1 MRNIIGGDLMKKI
14 ALTFYTLFSCSAALA
29 SFDNWHLNDVVESE
43 NNESSVKNEY
53 DDVAKALAG
62 MKRPEE
68 LDDCLGYMDYANSI
82 EDQWNKLN
90 LKALAKIP
98 QFTKEH
104 IIPKTKDLTT
114 LFYPCGG
121 PDVTYA
127 FLFFP
132 RIDTLVLTGLEL
144 IGNFDSVKRNIN
156 NISTFKALQTA
167 SKSFLDRG
175 FFITSEMGP
184 QLFNNDIKGCI
195 YLILLQLS
203 KLGFEIVSVKNVSIT
218 NDGEETDTTDGQLKG
233 LKIQCRKDNRPKTV
247 YYLRLD
253 FRDHNKR
260 QSLMQF
266 MKSFKF
272 ATFIKSSSYKMHEEE
287 CSEMRDFIL
296 KNSQAVLQDDTGIP
310 LKFYDKKWTKYPFG
324 RYAGPTLRVFGH
336 YTQPDMIELYNQS
349 PYTEV
354 PFALGYGFNQKR
366 TNLLL
371 AVPLS
376 RSVFFQI
383 EEIQNHMNSCNCNK
397 KKDRLIQQQVVLT
410 KQAREQMPQA
420 LVFKTVKT
428 IDDLEFT
435 IDRPSRGPAIMSIKI
450 KN

>member
-14 ALTFYTLFSCSAALA
+14 ALTFYTLFSCSAAFA
-29 SFDNWHLNDVVESE
+29 SLDGFQLNEVVESE

-104 IIPKTKDLTT
+104 ILPKTKDITT

-127 FLFFP
+127 FFFFP
-132 RIDTLVLTGLEL
+132 QIDTLVLTGLEV
-144 IGNFDSVKRNIN
+144 IGKFDKVKQNIN

-167 SKSFLDRG
+167 AHSFLDRG
-175 FFITSEMGP
+175 FFITSEMGT

-203 KLGFEIVSVKNVSIT
+203 KLGFEIVSVKNISL
-218 NDGEETDTTDGQLKG
+218 NSDGTEIEAADDQLNG
-233 LKIQCRKDNRPKTV
+233 LKIQCVKDNKPKTV

-253 FRDHNKR
+253 FGNQNKR

-266 MKSFKF
+266 MQKFKF
-272 ATFIKSSSYKMHEEE
+272 ATFIKSSSYRLYEDEY
-287 CSEMRDFIL
+287 SEMRNFIL
-296 KNSQAVLQDDTGIP
+296 ENSQAVLQDDTGIP
-310 LKFYDKKWTKYPFG
+310 FRFYDKKWTKYPFG
-324 RYAGPTLRVFGH
+324 RYTGPTLRIFEP
-336 YTQPDMIELYNQS
+336 YTQPDMIEFYNQS
-349 PYTEV
+349 HYTKI

-371 AVPLS
+371 AVPLLK
-376 RSVFFQI
+376 SVVFQI
-383 EEIQNHMNSCNCNK
+383 EEIQNHMNACNCSK
-397 KKDRLIQQQVVLT
+397 KKEQLIQQQVILTRQAKEQPPQTLVL
-410 KQAREQMPQA
+410 
-420 LVFKTVKT
+420 KTVKT
-428 IDDLEFT
+428 IDGLEFT
-435 IDRPSRGPAIMSIKI
+435 VDRTSRGPATMSIKI